1 MLKSLPVQLLICL
14 IGALL
19 FGNYLNSNI
28 ISFFYT
34 ISCFLKD
41 VLMII
46 LPAIIFGYLFAAIL
60 SFERQAPL
68 LIFTIIILVVC
79 SNATTVLTAY
89 GFGKVVLPL
98 FSYESLHTF
107 ATNQEE
113 IKTLWRL
120 PFSSPFSPDKTMIF
134 GVCVG
139 LIASF
144 LNKPVLKKFA
154 FILRDKATLALKK
167 GFIPFLPLYVL
178 GFILKLDRDGS
189 LGLLLQN
196 YSRIFLI
203 SCGLITIYISFMYAI
218 AANFRWRKFKAFVG
232 EMLPAG
238 LTGFSTMSSA
248 AAMPV
253 TLDATETNLND
264 REYADFVIPTTVN
277 IHMIGDGLNI
287 ALTSLALLLMTGHP
301 IPEFSTF
308 LTFTLYYCIAKFS
321 AAGIPGG
328 GVIVILPVAQHYLGL
343 SAEATTM
350 LATIYILQDPIITAA
365 NVMGNGAFA
374 LLTGKLLKKAK
385 NG

>member
-1 MLKSLPVQLLICL
+1 MLKSLPIQLLLCL

-19 FGNYLNSNI
+19 FGNYLDTHV

-34 ISCFLKD
+34 VSCFLKD
-41 VLMII
+41 VLMIV
-46 LPAIIFGYLFAAIL
+46 LPVIIFGYLFAAIL
-60 SFERQAPL
+60 SFEKQAPL
-68 LIFTIIILVVC
+68 LILTIIVLVIC

-89 GFGKVVLPL
+89 GFGKIVLPL
-98 FSYESLHTF
+98 FSYETLHTF
-107 ATNQEE
+107 KAVQEE
-113 IKTLWRL
+113 IKPLWRL
-120 PFSSPFSPDKTMIF
+120 PFSSPVTPDKTMIF

-139 LIASF
+139 LVASF
-144 LNKPVLKKFA
+144 LNKPSLRKLA
-154 FILRDKATLALKK
+154 FSLRDKATIALKK

-196 YSRIFLI
+196 YSRIFVI
-203 SCGLITIYISFMYAI
+203 SCVLITSYISLMYAV
-218 AANFRWRKFKAFVG
+218 AANFRWNKFKAFVR

-253 TLDATETNLND
+253 TLDATETNLNN
-264 REYADFVIPTTVN
+264 REYADFVIPATVN

-308 LTFTLYYCIAKFS
+308 LVFVLYYCIAKFS

-343 SAEATTM
+343 SGEATTM

-385 NG
+385 NE

>member
-1 MLKSLPVQLLICL
+1 MLKKLPVQLLICL
-14 IGALL
+14 IGGLI
-19 FGNYLNSNI
+19 FGNYLSADV

-46 LPAIIFGYLFAAIL
+46 LPIIIFGYLFAAIL
-60 SFERQAPL
+60 SFEKQAPL
-68 LIFTIIILVVC
+68 LILTIVVLVIC
-79 SNATTVLTAY
+79 SNAATVLTAY
-89 GFGKVVLPL
+89 GFGKIVLPL
-98 FSYESLHTF
+98 LSYESLHTLA
-107 ATNQEE
+107 ATHEE
-113 IKTLWRL
+113 IRALWRL
-120 PFSSPFSPDKTMIF
+120 PFSSPVTPDKTMIF

-144 LNKPVLKKFA
+144 LNKPILKQLA
-154 FILRDKATLALKK
+154 FSLRDKATIALKK

-196 YSRIFLI
+196 YSRIFVI
-203 SCGLITIYISFMYAI
+203 SCVLITTYISLMYAI

-248 AAMPV
+248 AAIPV
-253 TLDATETNLND
+253 TLDATETNLNN
-264 REYADFVIPTTVN
+264 REYADFVVPATVN

-301 IPEFSTF
+301 IPEFSVF

-385 NG
+385 NE